1 MLCGLAMPNPVPIG
15 ERHRRR
21 ATGVLQPARQHRIV
35 GGVGQHDEPVV
46 DQLLSGAH
54 QFDRIGQ

>member
-1 MLCGLAMPNPVPIG
+1 MPNPVPIG

-54 QFDRIGQ
+54 QFDCIGQ